1 MHKILAGVTDAY
13 EVAGN
18 EKALEIANSLGVW
31 ISNRANKWST
41 TTNNKV
47 LSIEYGGMNDALY
60 QLYKVTNYSNKEVFK
75 TAAHKFDETSLF
87 ESVLAGTSNILNNKH
102 ANTTIPKFL
111 GALCRYETDNTQ
123 TKYLQYA
130 EAFWQMVID
139 RHTYITGGNSEDEHF
154 GADNVLDKE
163 RTVCNNETCNTYNM
177 LKLSRRLF
185 IITGEKKY
193 ADY

>member
-75 TAAHKFDETSLF
+75 TAAH
-87 ESVLAGTSNILNNKH
+87 
-102 ANTTIPKFL
+102 
-111 GALCRYETDNTQ
+111 
-123 TKYLQYA
+123 
-130 EAFWQMVID
+130 
-139 RHTYITGGNSEDEHF
+139 
-154 GADNVLDKE
+154 
-163 RTVCNNETCNTYNM
+163 
-177 LKLSRRLF
+177 
-185 IITGEKKY
+185 
-193 ADY
+193 